1 MENAMVV
8 NQARI
13 QEELGLDFEKLWKT
27 ITEEFHLFFKNKP
40 YSAESLELLSTY
52 FFEVGDYKKMDHSA
66 DAKLILQKAIDL
78 LNLADET
85 ENSLSMERI
94 GRKRRIEK
102 MIREIKVME

>member
-1 MENAMVV
+1 
-8 NQARI
+8 
-13 QEELGLDFEKLWKT
+13 
-27 ITEEFHLFFKNKP
+27 
-40 YSAESLELLSTY
+40 
-52 FFEVGDYKKMDHSA
+52 MDHSA

-94 GRKRRIEK
+94 ARKGRIEK

>member
-1 MENAMVV
+1 MKDDLKFLGLKNDGAMENAMVV

-52 FFEVGDYKKMDHSA
+52 FLKLEIIKKWITQRTQS
-66 DAKLILQKAIDL
+66 
-78 LNLADET
+78 
-85 ENSLSMERI
+85 
-94 GRKRRIEK
+94 
-102 MIREIKVME
+102 